1 MQRMLMRQCLESEGM
16 CVLEATDGYEALE
29 LVGNNAPD
37 FIFMDIAATASA

>member
-1 MQRMLMRQCLESEGM
+1 MQRMLMRQCLESEGIG
-16 CVLEATDGYEALE
+16 VLEATDGYEVLE